1 MSAVPTLGWRRP
13 KPLPE
18 WAGWWATF
26 HRFGGANVWD
36 MDTTLLHRPS
46 NTVYVFV
53 GTALR
58 ESDLEPMLVYM
69 NRNTYATWVR
79 PAADFFDAIDE
90 FGQRTWTW
98 GVRAAALMNDLHRL
112 LGKITEERNGSPA
125 DDDAQEQSE

>member
-1 MSAVPTLGWRRP
+1 M
-13 KPLPE
+13 PE
-18 WAGWWATF
+18 WAGWWASF
-26 HRFGGANVWD
+26 HRAGSVNVWD
-36 MDTTLLHRPS
+36 MDATFLHRPT

-90 FGQRTWTW
+90 YGQRTWTW
-98 GVRAAALMNDLHRL
+98 GVRAAALMQDLHDL
-112 LGKITEERNGSPA
+112 LGKITEARNGSPTDR
-125 DDDAQEQSE
+125 DDEEQREQSASA